1 MPSITLKDELLYQK
15 LKKYAEETNTTI
27 SDITEDMVFD
37 FLTRKGKDTSAF
49 DDYYIRKEDLEVQA
63 TNLINTTLP
72 AHIAAF
78 AKEIAYLNLKIPLW
92 QHLMGIY
99 RLAHDQGNFLHHFWI
114 LHGLQLKSPHSISLN
129 VKIAVRQRNLK
140 GLDRDF
146 VIIIVLLNTRGNM
159 IKSLEFMEF
168 VEFTELQSLRSS
180 LCLLS

>member
-99 RLAHDQGNFLHHFWI
+99 RLAHDQGQFPAPFLDTAW
-114 LHGLQLKSPHSISLN
+114 SS
-129 VKIAVRQRNLK
+129 VKITAQHVFKCKNCGKTAELKRLGQRFCNNNCAAEYERK
-140 GLDRDF
+140 HD
-146 VIIIVLLNTRGNM
+146 
-159 IKSLEFMEF
+159 
-168 VEFTELQSLRSS
+168 
-180 LCLLS
+180 